1 MQRRPPNR
9 LFVIALAVLAAVVA
23 GGSVGVAAPR
33 PLPARSTVVL
43 AVDSPAGL
51 ADASPPI
58 YPVVTASDP
67 HGARR
72 ERRAAAVRHLD
83 AVGDASLAPLLAA
96 LAPMIRDGRLE
107 LLHRFPAFGLVAVRV
122 PPDQLQALRDAP
134 GLRDLWKVAERRLP
148 VHSAAGSSPVPPNAR
163 TERHVPAELAEL
175 GPAPRADHL
184 DRIGAPATW
193 GRLGGLGEGMVI
205 GVIDSGADGRHPILA
220 GNFRG
225 RRSRRL
231 DRDWLDLTTE
241 ASREPVDG
249 NGHGTHVTGLAVGAD
264 GTAAWGAAPGAQWIA
279 ARAFDAEGNTDD
291 LTLLAAADWM
301 LHPGGAGMPPDPAQ
315 APDIVNLSWTLDNGA
330 DDRFRP
336 LIQAFHYADIL
347 PVCATG
353 NLEDL
358 RDPWPHLM
366 APASY
371 PEALAVGALSRAD
384 QPWLWGRLGPGFYG
398 GVKPQLLAPGEAI
411 WSALPGE
418 ETGTF
423 SGSSMAAP
431 LVSGAAAVV
440 WGQAPYLRADEV
452 ATILAAS
459 AGELGAPGADA
470 NLGWG
475 RLDLAAAAG
484 LAQRTGWVEGVVE
497 SGAGQDMP
505 ARPDAR
511 LRLDPPDDW
520 SPAWRALL
528 GRATTDVVGAYRLI
542 APEGRYLLRV
552 SHPLDQP
559 LSVEVVVR
567 AGQGTTL
574 RLRPLDAARIEL
586 HGRVR
591 GALGAPLAGARLRL
605 TSPEAPQGPS
615 INTVS
620 AVDGGYRW
628 TVPPGSW
635 LLQTEAEAHRTATS
649 TLVLAPGTARTVDVD
664 LAPAPRIVLVDAD
677 AWDDERI
684 APYLDRAL
692 DDAGLPHARRD
703 ILSPRDLPPA
713 GLLAEADML
722 WWAHAYQSPGRLD
735 QERQDP
741 ATVEGLTGFIAGGGH
756 LLLSGQDVALWDQK
770 RGLARAFFAQATG
783 VSQSRDRT
791 SGTPV
796 DLAGLDLLR
805 GLDLDAAW
813 EGGSA
818 KIRYAQP
825 DSLDIDSS
833 APTARAVLRWS
844 DGSAAAVARGGDTML
859 PGRRAFLGFGPE
871 SAGDRPALSLMVD
884 HLARWM
890 TPPRLRL
897 EPGEA
902 RILPGRTLTL
912 SLRLRGGGEA
922 EAAELSL
929 DWPPALRLEAAGGL
943 RLDGATRAIWRDRLA
958 AGEERRFDL
967 GLSLSA
973 PVTSALA
980 LPLRAT
986 LRIGGREQRSVS
998 LLTPEVPDLRA
1009 SRLTVRPRR
1018 LPVEGGTTALNL
1030 TLVNAGPGP
1039 ATSALVT
1046 VTVPTG
1052 LLVEPSSLRASAG
1065 EAALDLSLGRI
1076 TWRGDL
1082 PVGEAVAVD
1091 WAAVAPADAASH
1103 LWTAVVEAPDL
1114 ADLTLT
1120 TELRV
1125 GGPRLRIAHL
1135 EPMQAE
1141 LAAGGALD
1149 LGISLANDGEEA
1161 ASAAVTLQAT
1171 GVDASG
1177 WTILDP
1183 PNGRWTGRI
1192 PAGAVAGTTLRVRA
1206 PSAPRASAAGLLIV
1220 ASDGLSPAAPVS
1232 ATTIVALRWPDFSA
1246 SDAHFDPSVARA
1258 GDLVSVT
1265 VRLANSGALPAEALA
1280 IDLLPPSLV
1289 PLPEDPF
1296 VSAGTVERQPGQLRW
1311 RCTVA
1316 PGARET
1322 MRYVARVG
1330 GSSEPNRILTHTV
1343 HVEGGREA
1351 VVLNPTLRLNPWAW
1365 SAEVASWPPGVPAG
1379 GTVEQWLVVRGQ
1391 GLAPP
1396 RTVALSIDLPRAL
1409 VPDRESLP
1417 SGLHLEPDGRSLRY
1431 DGALA
1436 FDGTLRLGWRA
1447 SVAQGLEPGGL
1458 LFTGARISAAGM
1470 STLDLGHRLAVSAA
1484 DWSDSSLTASR
1495 LLPEPAQET
1504 ELRLLL
1510 DNAGP
1515 QADRADLVMVIP
1527 SGLEPDPT
1535 SISTEGGVPAA
1546 WDPGL
1551 SRLTWQGEV
1560 ASGRRVLVRM
1570 RVRRDAARLPPDGYI
1585 PLSMRF
1591 FDGRGI
1597 EYRRSLTL
1605 ASARAHIALPFLTPD
1620 LR

>member
-9 LFVIALAVLAAVVA
+9 LFVITLAVLAAAA

-33 PLPARSTVVL
+33 PLLNRTIVVL
-43 AVDSPAGL
+43 AVDAPAGL
-51 ADASPPI
+51 ADASPSV
-58 YPVVTASDP
+58 YPVITASDP
-67 HGARR
+67 HAARR
-72 ERRAAAVRHLD
+72 ERRAAAVRHLE

-96 LAPMIRDGRLE
+96 LAPMIRDGRVE
-107 LLHRFPAFGLVAVRV
+107 LLQRFPAFGLVAVRV
-122 PPDQLQALRDAP
+122 PPDQVQALRGAP
-134 GLRDLWKVAERRLP
+134 GLRDLWKVAGRRLP
-148 VHSAAGSSPVPPNAR
+148 VQSAAGSSPVPPDAR
-163 TERHVPAELAEL
+163 TERHVPAELAEI

-264 GTAAWGAAPGAQWIA
+264 GAAAWGAAPGAQWIA

-301 LHPGGAGMPPDPAQ
+301 LHPGGAGMLPDSTQ

-336 LIQAFHYADIL
+336 LIQAFRYADIL

-358 RDPWPHLM
+358 RDPWPRLM
-366 APASY
+366 APAAY
-371 PEALAVGALSRAD
+371 PEALAVGALSRTD

-440 WGQAPYLRADEV
+440 WGQAPHLSADEV
-452 ATILAAS
+452 ATVLAAS
-459 AGELGAPGADA
+459 AGELGAPGAEA

-475 RLDLAAAAG
+475 RLDLAAAAE

-497 SGAGQDMP
+497 SGAGQDML
-505 ARPDAR
+505 ARADAR
-511 LRLDPPDDW
+511 LRLAPPADW
-520 SPAWRALL
+520 SPSWRALL
-528 GRATTDVVGAYRLI
+528 GRATTDVGGAFRLI
-542 APEGRYLLRV
+542 APEGRYQLRV
-552 SHPLDQP
+552 SHPSDQP
-559 LSVEVVVR
+559 LTVEVVVR
-567 AGQGTTL
+567 SGQGTTL

-586 HGRVR
+586 SGQVR
-591 GALGAPLAGARLRL
+591 GALGVPLAGARLRL
-605 TSPEAPQGPS
+605 TSLEAPQGPS
-615 INTVS
+615 IDTVS
-620 AVDGGYRW
+620 AADGGYRL

-635 LLQTEAEAHRTATS
+635 QLRTEAESHRTLTT
-649 TLVLAPGTARTVDVD
+649 TLVLAPGTARSVDVD

-735 QERQDP
+735 QERRDS
-741 ATVEGLTGFIAGGGH
+741 ATVQGLTGFMAGGGH
-756 LLLSGQDVALWDQK
+756 LLLSGQDVALWDLK
-770 RGLARAFFAQATG
+770 RGLARTFFAQATG
-783 VSQSRDRT
+783 VSHSRDRT

-796 DLAGLDLLR
+796 DLEGLDLLH

-825 DSLDIDSS
+825 DSLDIDSGS
-833 APTARAVLRWS
+833 PTARAVLRWS
-844 DGSAAAVARGGDTML
+844 DGSAAAVARDGDTMF

-871 SAGDRPALSLMVD
+871 SAGDRLALSRMTD

-912 SLRLRGGGEA
+912 SLRLRGGGDA

-929 DWPPALRLEAAGGL
+929 DWPPVLRLEATGGL
-943 RLDGATRAIWRDRLA
+943 RIDDSARANWRDTLA

-973 PVTSALA
+973 PVTSSLA

-986 LRIGGREQRSVS
+986 LRMGGREQRSIS

-1009 SRLTVRPRR
+1009 SRLTVRPGR
-1018 LPVEGGTTALNL
+1018 LPLGGGRAALNL
-1030 TLVNAGPGP
+1030 TLVNAGPG
-1039 ATSALVT
+1039 AAASTLVT

-1052 LLVEPSSLRASAG
+1052 LQLEPSSLRASAG
-1065 EAALDLSLGRI
+1065 DVALDLALGHI

-1082 PVGEAVAVD
+1082 PVGGAVSVD
-1091 WAAVAPADAASH
+1091 WAAVAPAAAASH
-1103 LWTAVVEAPDL
+1103 LWTAVVETPDL
-1114 ADLTLT
+1114 TDVTLT

-1135 EPMQAE
+1135 EPEQAE
-1141 LAAGGALD
+1141 LAAGDAMD
-1149 LGISLANDGEEA
+1149 LGIALANDGEA
-1161 ASAAVTLQAT
+1161 AESASVTVQAT
-1171 GVDASG
+1171 GLDAAG

-1206 PSAPRASAAGLLIV
+1206 PSAPQTSAAGLLIV
-1220 ASDGLSPAAPVS
+1220 ASDGLTPAAPVS
-1232 ATTIVALRWPDFSA
+1232 TTTTVVLRWPDFSA
-1246 SDAHFDPSVARA
+1246 TDAQFDPSVARA

-1265 VRLANSGALPAEALA
+1265 VRLANSGALPAEALT

-1289 PLPEDPF
+1289 PLPEGPS

-1311 RCTVA
+1311 RCTLA

-1343 HVEGGREA
+1343 RVEGGRDA

-1365 SAEVASWPPGVPAG
+1365 SAELASWPPGVPAG
-1379 GTVEQWLVVRGQ
+1379 GTVGQWLVVRGQ

-1436 FDGTLRLGWRA
+1436 LDGTLRLGWRA

-1458 LFTGARISAAGM
+1458 LSTGARISAPGM
-1470 STLDLGHRLAVSAA
+1470 PSLDLGHRLAVSAT
-1484 DWSDSSLTASR
+1484 DWSGSSLTASR
-1495 LLPEPAQET
+1495 LLLDPGQET
-1504 ELRLLL
+1504 EIRLLL
-1510 DNAGP
+1510 DNAGLR
-1515 QADRADLVMVIP
+1515 ADRADLVMVIP

-1535 SISTEGGVPAA
+1535 SVSTEGGVPAA
-1546 WDPGL
+1546 WDPRL

-1570 RVRRDAARLPPDGYI
+1570 RVRRDAASLPPDGDI
-1585 PLSMRF
+1585 PLAMRF
-1591 FDGRGI
+1591 IDGRGI

-1605 ASARAHIALPFLTPD
+1605 ASARASIALPFLTPD